1 MQVMNFYVEHGQTP
15 ANSNLGDPRDLFV
28 TSLRIY
34 SLGYVPG
41 PPLGNM
47 HASDRRQYVAN
58 LVGHRTPAEGE
69 LMVNQKVGITCSAT
83 EAQAH
88 LRNYCASNIGVV
100 ALTPPNANLGD
111 IITQQA
117 VDFAVAA
124 SGLEVAVP
132 ADVSAAV

>member
-15 ANSNLGDPRDLFV
+15 SNNNLDDPRDLFA

-41 PPLGNM
+41 PQLGKM
-47 HASDRRQYVAN
+47 SASDRRQYIAN

-69 LMVNQKVGITCSAT
+69 PMVNQKVGTTCSAT

-88 LRNYCASNIGVV
+88 LRNYYASNIGVV
-100 ALTPPNANLGD
+100 ALTQPNASLDD
-111 IITQQA
+111 IIAQQS

-124 SGLEVAVP
+124 SGLEVSVP
-132 ADVSAAV
+132 ADVSAVL